1 MSELW
6 LRSIWFALNYHP
18 QNSSSFFLSDVSLTK
33 DGGHTDVA
41 EEGTW
46 KNGYIGLTPS
56 HLKVKTELHNNISN
70 DLNLAI
76 NGWGAGRYTCGI
88 NISARVWCVYFSPAE
103 LHGSCHLTA
112 VSNIPQPHHHMSTFT
127 HTAWPQTHCQT
138 RLQVWYLKVTYC
150 KSHWDVH
157 SLQSH

>member
-6 LRSIWFALNYHP
+6 LRSIWFALNYHLL
-18 QNSSSFFLSDVSLTK
+18 FLSLGSQ
-33 DGGHTDVA
+33 GWRARGHVA

-46 KNGYIGLTPS
+46 TTDISGSSFKSQNRAAVRCRI
-56 HLKVKTELHNNISN
+56 HNNVSKGP
-70 DLNLAI
+70 NLAI
-76 NGWGAGRYTCGI
+76 NVWDAGRYTCSI
-88 NISARVWCVYFSPAE
+88 NRSARAWCVYFSPAE

-127 HTAWPQTHCQT
+127 HTARPQTHCQT
-138 RLQVWYLKVTYC
+138 RLRVWYLKVTYC

-157 SLQSH
+157 SPQSH